1 MNKYKGYMK
10 ARKLNPTE
18 VAQKLGE
25 TLRRGPNVPRI
36 KSWDDLTHNLKKLK
50 VTPGEAYRTVQEK
63 LTTDNIRFNWKMIRL
78 TLYVWERVKEDKK
91 RYLKPKI
98 DTVRAVVETRQ
109 FRDFFHGYYPDLE
122 FSYSREEK
130 LLNKLITEKTG
141 YAYLVEGYYFYKG
154 TRKLIPKDHLER
166 ILWPKK

>member
-1 MNKYKGYMK
+1 MK
-10 ARKLNPTE
+10 ARKLRPKDIADKIN
-18 VAQKLGE
+18 E
-25 TLRRGPNVPRI
+25 TFRKGPNVPRI

-63 LTTDNIRFNWKMIRL
+63 LASDNIRFNWKMMRL
-78 TLYVWERVKEDKK
+78 TMYVWERVREDRD

-98 DTVRAVVETRQ
+98 DTIRAVVKTRR
-109 FRDFFHGYYPDLE
+109 FEDFFYGYYPDLK
-122 FSYSREEK
+122 FDPNREIE

-141 YAYLVEGYYFYKG
+141 YAYLIEGYFLYPDTNKHIS
-154 TRKLIPKDHLER
+154 KKHLET